1 MNNRATQAKAAIPYS
16 EYPYTGQPSDTQTVT
31 IGSDV
36 YEFCTDAGSVA
47 ADTRIGVVIGASAD
61 ATYANLV
68 AAINAKNKTNEH
80 PTLFRTDD
88 TTPARANGTEK
99 VRAVQDATGDVVYLF
114 RAIAV
119 GSTDLV
125 EGDAPSLVL
134 SDTASNGGP
143 WKHLNVNLTIG
154 GAADLQY
161 KSAALV
167 HTVVTANLTGTS
179 KIPLPFAPVSWQVS
193 CYSTAGLLLPEPD
206 VIVTV
211 PAAVSGQNFLGVKLD
226 AATADYTP
234 LVAGDVIHILVSG

>member
-88 TTPARANGTEK
+88 TTPARANGREN
-99 VRAVQDATGDVVYLF
+99 VRAVQDATGDVVYLYL
-114 RAIAV
+114 AKSP

-125 EGDAPSLVL
+125 EGDAVSLVV
-134 SDTASNGGP
+134 SDTASNAGP
-143 WKHLNVNLTIG
+143 WKHLNLNLTVG
-154 GAADLQY
+154 AAADLAY
-161 KSAALV
+161 KAADIV
-167 HTVVTANLTGTS
+167 HTVVTADLTGTS
-179 KIPLPFAPVSWQVS
+179 KIPLPFAPVSYQVS
-193 CYSTAGLLLPEPD
+193 CYSSAGLLLKQPD
-206 VIVTV
+206 VIITV

-226 AATADYTP
+226 AATASYTP
-234 LVAGDVIHILVSG
+234 LVAGDVIHIHAAG